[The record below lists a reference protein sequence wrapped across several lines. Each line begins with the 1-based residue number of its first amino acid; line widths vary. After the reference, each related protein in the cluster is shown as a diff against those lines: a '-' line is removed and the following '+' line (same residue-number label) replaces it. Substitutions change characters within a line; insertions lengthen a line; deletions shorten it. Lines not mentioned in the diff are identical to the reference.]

1 MAKLTILKTEFKK
14 SIHRVWNSPTM
25 MTWGSF
31 LTRSLSLVIVL
42 PLILTHLSTAE
53 IALWYLFSTIIGLQ
67 MLADVGFS
75 PTFSRVIAYGMGG
88 LNTFDLKDL
97 RTIRQSP
104 GLSEPNWE
112 TIEKICSTMGAVYL
126 RLTVISIFL
135 LATLGTYALWKPIS
149 TIGDITSGW
158 IAWNIILLASTVT
171 LLGNTYSAYLQG
183 VNQIALLRRWEIL
196 TSLGAIGTSFIVLLL
211 GGGLLGL
218 VIANQ
223 GWLVFNIFRN
233 RWLCAK
239 IEGGRFQ
246 KFTHKEIDPIVFE
259 AVWPS
264 AWRSG
269 LGVFMSYGLVQIS
282 GVIYAQ
288 FGSASGVA
296 SYLLALRL
304 MQTISQ
310 FSQAPFYSKLPLL
323 AKLRSEGNLEQQVNV
338 AKRGM
343 LLAYWT
349 YVAGFIGLG
358 VLATP
363 LLRLIGSNAEFV
375 NPLLWGLMGLSM
387 FAERY
392 GAMHIQ
398 LYSTTN
404 HIIWHIANGVS
415 GVIYLVVVLALFKQ
429 IGVYAFPVG
438 TLAGYLGFYSWYSA
452 RHSYRAFGLKFW
464 DFERS
469 AMFIPLLF
477 MLIYLAG
484 TLFVNKNLV

>member
-1 MAKLTILKTEFKK
+1 MNNLLKLL
-14 SIHRVWNSPTM
+14 WDSPTL

-31 LTRSLSLVIVL
+31 ATRSLSLIVVL
-42 PLILTHLSTAE
+42 PLVLNRLSTPE

-67 MLADVGFS
+67 LLADVGFS

-88 LNTFDLKDL
+88 LNSFDLKDL
-97 RTIRQSP
+97 RKIKQSAS
-104 GLSEPNWE
+104 LAEANWE
-112 TIEKICSTMGAVYL
+112 TIEKICSTMRAIYL

-135 LATLGTYALWKPIS
+135 LV
-149 TIGDITSGW
+149 TIGTWAMFRPMSKMSDARWGWAAWAVILITSGF
-158 IAWNIILLASTVT
+158 T
-171 LLGNTYSAYLQG
+171 LFGNSYSSYLQG
-183 VNQIALLRRWEIL
+183 INQIALLRRWEIL
-196 TSLGAIGTSFIVLLL
+196 TSLGSIGTSLIVLLA

-223 GWLVFNIFRN
+223 GWLILNILRN
-233 RWLCAK
+233 YWLCLK
-239 IEGGRFQ
+239 VEDGRFQ
-246 KFTHKEIDPIVFE
+246 NFTGQKINVVVFE

-269 LGVFMSYGLVQIS
+269 LGVFMGYGLVQLS

-288 FGSASGVA
+288 FGTASGVA

-304 MQTISQ
+304 MQMISQ

-323 AKLRSEGNLEQQVNV
+323 ARLRSEGNLENQIQV
-338 AKRGM
+338 AKRAM
-343 LLAYWT
+343 TLAYWT
-349 YVAGFIGLG
+349 YVTGFIGLG
-358 VLATP
+358 LLATP

-375 NPLLWGLMGLSM
+375 SPLLWGVMGLSM

-404 HIIWHIANGVS
+404 HIIWHTANGVA
-415 GVIYLVVVLALFKQ
+415 GLIYLAVALTLFNR

-438 TLAGYLGFYSWYSA
+438 TLAGYLGFYCWYSA
-452 RHSYRAFGLKFW
+452 IYSYKTFGLKFW
-464 DFERS
+464 NFEKNTS
-469 AMFIPLLF
+469 FFPLILMILFCFSIFIR
-477 MLIYLAG
+477 
-484 TLFVNKNLV
+484 N

>member
-1 MAKLTILKTEFKK
+1 VNNLFKR
-14 SIHRVWNSPTM
+14 IWNSPTL

-31 LTRSLSLVIVL
+31 ATRSLSLIVVL
-42 PLILTHLSTAE
+42 PLILNRLSTSE

-67 MLADVGFS
+67 LLADVGFS

-88 LNTFDLKDL
+88 LSTFEIKDL
-97 RTIRQSP
+97 RNIEQSVS
-104 GLSEPNWE
+104 LAEPNWQ
-112 TIEKICSTMGAVYL
+112 TIENICSTMRAIYL
-126 RLTVISIFL
+126 RLTVISIL
-135 LATLGTYALWKPIS
+135 LLS
-149 TIGDITSGW
+149 TIGTWAMLRPISKMSDTRFGW
-158 IAWNIILLASTVT
+158 IAWGLILLVSSYS
-171 LLGNTYSAYLQG
+171 LLGNSYSSYLQG

-196 TSLGAIGTSFIVLLL
+196 TSLGAIVTSIIFLLA

-218 VIANQ
+218 IIANQ
-223 GWLVFNIFRN
+223 GWLILNILRN
-233 RWLCAK
+233 RWLCST
-239 IEGGRFQ
+239 INNGGFQ
-246 KFTHKEIDPIVFE
+246 NFTHKKIDPIVFQ

-269 LGVFMSYGLVQIS
+269 LGAFMGYGLVQLS

-288 FGSASGVA
+288 FGTASGVA

-323 AKLRSEGNLEQQVNV
+323 AKLRSEGNLEQQVQV
-338 AKRGM
+338 AKKGM
-343 LLAYWT
+343 TLAYWT
-349 YVAGFIGLG
+349 YVAGFIALGLLG
-358 VLATP
+358 TP

-375 NPLLWGLMGLSM
+375 TPLLWGVMGLSM

-415 GVIYLVVVLALFKQ
+415 GFIYVVVALALFKEV
-429 IGVYAFPVG
+429 GVYAFPLG
-438 TLAGYLGFYSWYSA
+438 TLVGYLGFYCWYA
-452 RHSYRAFGLKFW
+452 AMHSCRAFRLNFW
-464 DFERS
+464 EFERS
-469 AMFIPLLF
+469 VMLIPLVT
-477 MLIYLAG
+477 MLTFTMLTYFL
-484 TLFVNKNLV
+484 NH